1 MTSAVDTNILLDIL
15 LPDPK
20 FLEASTKL
28 LSNAISKGKVI
39 MSEVVYAEL
48 LAQFSSR
55 EELDAFLEEA
65 NIVVQP
71 TNQAALWEAGRAWMM
86 YIKVR
91 GEELECPKCGYK
103 SDFLSLAAE

>member
-65 NIVVQP
+65 NIVVQL
-71 TNQAALWEAGRAWMM
+71 T
-86 YIKVR
+86 
-91 GEELECPKCGYK
+91 
-103 SDFLSLAAE
+103 